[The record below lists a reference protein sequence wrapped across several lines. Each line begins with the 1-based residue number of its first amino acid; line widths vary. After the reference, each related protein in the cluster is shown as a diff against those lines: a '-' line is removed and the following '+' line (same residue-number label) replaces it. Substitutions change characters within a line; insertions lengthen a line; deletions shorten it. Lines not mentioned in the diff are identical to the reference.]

1 MNFCSEF
8 LCVLHTITI
17 DHLNKFRVKR
27 NFCQTWKILQTTK
40 LIILRNHEWNFSQQ
54 PYIMNFPKSLPSLP
68 LREINQ
74 VTLTREKFKVFHFSL
89 VKVNYLLPP
98 ERQTCKD
105 FRGADRNFD
114 TDWLGKK
121 KFYRME
127 IPTKI
132 HGPIGIKTSLD
143 PTLHI
148 KPFCRFSEG
157 TGKCDGVSGNKI
169 VPNCMVQSTFVVVTL
184 F

>member
-1 MNFCSEF
+1 MLFSEKWHLLMNFCSEF

-74 VTLTREKFKVFHFSL
+74 FTFTREKLKVFHFSL
-89 VKVNYLLPP
+89 VKVNYSNCFPLRGKLTMISVVQTETLILIGWQKNSTAWKSRLRYMVRSESKLPWI
-98 ERQTCKD
+98 RHFK
-105 FRGADRNFD
+105 
-114 TDWLGKK
+114 
-121 KFYRME
+121 
-127 IPTKI
+127 
-132 HGPIGIKTSLD
+132 
-143 PTLHI
+143 
-148 KPFCRFSEG
+148 
-157 TGKCDGVSGNKI
+157 
-169 VPNCMVQSTFVVVTL
+169 
-184 F
+184 